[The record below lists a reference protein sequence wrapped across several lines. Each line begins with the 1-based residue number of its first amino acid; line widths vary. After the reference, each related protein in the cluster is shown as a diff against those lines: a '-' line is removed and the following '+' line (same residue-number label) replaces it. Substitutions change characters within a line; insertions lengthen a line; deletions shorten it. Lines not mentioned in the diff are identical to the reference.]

1 MEISEREQNVYN
13 ILEKLG
19 IEYKLYRHEPIYTIA
34 AAEELD
40 KKLEFPIAKNLFLS
54 TKHGTEFYMLTMA
67 GDKKFNTGKIS
78 KQIGVPG
85 MTFAGEEKMLEF
97 LNLYPGS
104 VTPLGLLNDKEN
116 NVNFLIDSDLLNN
129 EKISVHPCINTAT
142 VVIKTKDLLE
152 KILPYCNH
160 NFREVLVER

>member
-54 TKHGTEFYMLTMA
+54 TR
-67 GDKKFNTGKIS
+67 N
-78 KQIGVPG
+78 
-85 MTFAGEEKMLEF
+85 
-97 LNLYPGS
+97 
-104 VTPLGLLNDKEN
+104 
-116 NVNFLIDSDLLNN
+116 
-129 EKISVHPCINTAT
+129 
-142 VVIKTKDLLE
+142 
-152 KILPYCNH
+152 
-160 NFREVLVER
+160 